1 MAISIDDQDKE
12 MAEGFGAALA
22 MTEEAVR
29 EDPEAG
35 PRGLAV
41 AMLVTLAS
49 TFWLVIGVWI
59 GAQL

>member
-1 MAISIDDQDKE
+1 MMSD
-12 MAEGFGAALA
+12 
-22 MTEEAVR
+22 
-29 EDPEAG
+29 DPESG

-59 GAQL
+59 GAHL